1 MKIQKWLLPSKANK
15 YHPHLL
21 RPAGLAFVVVS
32 LLGLN
37 LAQNVTAAHKFQVL
51 GVSTSISSSEVISLT
66 NIQRANNG
74 LPALN
79 TNSKLMSAA
88 QAKAQDMF
96 AKDYWAHN
104 APDGT
109 TPWYWITAAGYNYS
123 TAGENLAK
131 GFSTSNGVVQGWM
144 NSPGHR
150 ANILNTSFIDT
161 GVAVMSGTLQGE
173 STTLVVA
180 MYGSLPGESPN
191 PPPSSSTPSSTT
203 NTSGTTSTP
212 KKTTPTA
219 TAPTTPDSET
229 PAPTAAETPDTKP
242 VEPTV
247 KQTSTPPVASTTA
260 EDAARSKSIDE
271 RSVAARES
279 RTWSQNASLFLLSTL
294 LLVTVLKH
302 TIVWRMEKRGWRH
315 IWLRAHPVAQYA
327 LIFVAVAANISSGV
341 GVIR

>member
-1 MKIQKWLLPSKANK
+1 MKIQKWLLPIKANK

-21 RPAGLAFVVVS
+21 RPSGLALVVIT
-32 LLGLN
+32 LLGMN

-51 GVSTSISSSEVISLT
+51 GVSTSISSSDVISLT
-66 NIQRANNG
+66 NTQRANNG
-74 LPALN
+74 LPPLN

-96 AKDYWAHN
+96 AKNYWAHY

-109 TPWYWITAAGYNYS
+109 SPWYWITATGYNYS

-131 GFSTSNGVVQGWM
+131 GFETSGGVVQGWM

-173 STTLVVA
+173 ATTLVVA
-180 MYGSLPGESPN
+180 MYGSLPGETPNSAPTSAPKSGATTSSPAKSS
-191 PPPSSSTPSSTT
+191 PPKSTTPTETTRAAPVTETPSPSQPAEPAPTT
-203 NTSGTTSTP
+203 EQPSAKQAAPVASAFSGTT
-212 KKTTPTA
+212 PTR
-219 TAPTTPDSET
+219 TLN
-229 PAPTAAETPDTKP
+229 
-242 VEPTV
+242 
-247 KQTSTPPVASTTA
+247 
-260 EDAARSKSIDE
+260 E

-279 RTWSQNASLFLLSTL
+279 RNWAQNASLFLLSTL
-294 LLVTVLKH
+294 LLVTILKH
-302 TIVWRMEKRGWRH
+302 TVVWRMEKRGWRH
-315 IWLRAHPVAQYA
+315 IWLRAHPAAQYG
-327 LIFVAVAANISSGV
+327 LIFVAIAANVSSGV